1 MGNYCF
7 MGMPLQLGGWESSG
21 DGKCE
26 SSQHGDKILKEIA
39 RKDLSGCKLKQ
50 QENNAFKK
58 NNAFTLYFT
67 TFRL

>member
-1 MGNYCF
+1 
-7 MGMPLQLGGWESSG
+7 MPLQLGGWESSG

-50 QENNAFKK
+50 QENNV
-58 NNAFTLYFT
+58 FTLYFT